1 MGVGF
6 RDAVWADHPSLAML
20 DAVTQGVPAALISHD
35 LHCVWVNSAAAKRY
49 GVDVDASGLLRE
61 DPAFA
66 LTRELGRLP
75 DAVVDAWVREAA
87 QKAAARGVV
96 GIVDFEMTWNRE
108 VWLRRIS
115 GGFGSLRVDAGVYP
129 EHLDRARIEGMRT
142 GQDIPGGNG
151 LLRVGPLKV
160 LIDGSLNTRTA
171 YCVDPYP
178 HGGRGLLTV
187 SEAELRAL
195 LVRATESGFV
205 PAVHAIGDAANKVA
219 LNAFEAA
226 GIRGRIEHAQF
237 VRQEDFARFGRL
249 GLTASVQPA
258 HALDDRDA
266 ADANWGDRTDRAF
279 PLRALLA
286 AGATLALGSDAP
298 VAPLDPWTAMSAAT
312 TRSALDG
319 RGPWHPEQ
327 AITRDGSPVCVF
339 PGTGPDPR
347 GRSGGHRGA
356 GCRPAR
362 RPGQDVRVDAGGG
375 DARCAGG
382 SRTTAAR
389 WLRRAADR
397 RERTYG
403 PSASPVLALYPGL
416 DQVGERQAAEFLAE
430 VRVIL
435 GFRRDSARRPEAPSR
450 R

>member
-96 GIVDFEMTWNRE
+96 GIVDFEMTWNRD
-108 VWLRRIS
+108 VWLRRVA
-115 GGFGSLRVDAGVYP
+115 GGFGSLQVDAGVYP
-129 EHLDRARIEGMRT
+129 EHLDRARLEGMRT
-142 GQDIPGGNG
+142 GQDVPGGNG

-187 SEAELRAL
+187 SEAELQAL
-195 LVRATESGFV
+195 LVRAKESGFV
-205 PAVHAIGDAANKVA
+205 PAVHAIGDAANEVA

-279 PLRALLA
+279 PLRSLLA

-327 AITRDGSPVCVF
+327 AITRTEALFASS
-339 PGTGPDPR
+339 R
-347 GRSGGHRGA
+347 GRARIRVGDPADIAVLDADPLGVPDRTFASMPVAATLVAGRFTYDGGA
-356 GCRPAR
+356 LAT
-362 RPGQDVRVDAGGG
+362 Q
-375 DARCAGG
+375 G
-382 SRTTAAR
+382 S
-389 WLRRAADR
+389 
-397 RERTYG
+397 
-403 PSASPVLALYPGL
+403 
-416 DQVGERQAAEFLAE
+416 
-430 VRVIL
+430 
-435 GFRRDSARRPEAPSR
+435 
-450 R
+450 